1 VDYMHETAW
10 RLKYVDYM
18 HGTAWRLKHA
28 NCMETEACRLRIIR
42 EHSTLKYLHQ
52 ESAIYLCMTHVQED
66 VHYKTR
72 FGGTH

>member
-1 VDYMHETAW
+1 MHVDY
-10 RLKYVDYM
+10 
-18 HGTAWRLKHA
+18 
-28 NCMETEACRLRIIR
+28 METEACRLHIIR

-66 VHYKTR
+66 VHYKTP